1 MNQFIKVVCFSLLFV
16 NFYDGFKY
24 PSNNINTIKNIV
36 NSNAMFTTFTNS
48 INTEFMNENL
58 IMNEMNQIEYHH
70 QFNIFYLL
78 LFLVSFYA
86 KYNYNQKIEHKWEN
100 LEMFST
106 TQNATRKFLFV
117 FMVVFTKN
125 IDNAI

>member
-48 INTEFMNENL
+48 INTEFMNEKL

-70 QFNIFYLL
+70 KVNIFYL
-78 LFLVSFYA
+78 
-86 KYNYNQKIEHKWEN
+86 
-100 LEMFST
+100 
-106 TQNATRKFLFV
+106 
-117 FMVVFTKN
+117 
-125 IDNAI
+125 